1 MIKRII
7 FILLASALLFS
18 CQSAKAIKR
27 ASKDGLMYAMIYDY
41 SNTPV
46 TGVTV
51 YLNKKKVAESDIQ
64 GRFVLDKTDKGEYT
78 IRLVKKG
85 YENLEEKFNFDP
97 LQVLYFKMIDTS
109 QLITLAENSLEN
121 MELTAAQ
128 NYIDRALVLESSR
141 PDILYLKSIILYL
154 QEKNEEAAKILEGL
168 IKTNN
173 AGNAVIKFL
182 EKIQRTQE

>member
-1 MIKRII
+1 MVKRII
-7 FILLASALLFS
+7 FILLTAALLFS
-18 CQSAKAIKR
+18 CQSNKAIKR

-64 GRFVLDKTDKGEYT
+64 GRFVLDKSSKGEYT

-85 YENLEEKFNFDP
+85 YENLEEKFHFDP

-109 QLITLAENSLEN
+109 QLITLAETALDKK
-121 MELTAAQ
+121 ELKTAE
-128 NYIDRALVLESSR
+128 NYIERALVLEPNR
-141 PDILYLKSIILYL
+141 PDILYLKSITLYL
-154 QEKNEEAAKILEGL
+154 QEKNEEAVKILERL
-168 IKTNN
+168 VKTGNTE
-173 AGNAVIKFL
+173 NAVIKLL
-182 EKIQRTQE
+182 ETIQKTQE